1 MYWTFDVAD
10 VNGYYF
16 WVFYYVL
23 HVIGAQF
30 MLNLVLGVLS
40 GEFGKEGKR
49 LKVKEEFLAQKEE
62 NQAEVAEEAYSEWV
76 DKGEEGFQQIIRFS
90 SSIKLVNIL
99 LSTLRAE
106 GVFPVV

>member
-10 VNGYYF
+10 VNGYGF

-40 GEFGKEGKR
+40 GEFGKEGER

-76 DKGEEGFQQIIRFS
+76 DKGEESFS
-90 SSIKLVNIL
+90 ANYSVFIEY
-99 LSTLRAE
+99 STCKHSTFNYSR
-106 GVFPVV
+106 